1 MIQTRWLPVVLF
13 CLVAAQCTQE
23 TQTNHIRILD
33 EIPEHI
39 RKVEN
44 LTIFPGDSEPRYS
57 ITLIPEHTYGETGEP
72 YLTTLNDAVVDDQG
86 RVIILNANT
95 NTNYEHSIYVYDNTG
110 DFHTQVG
117 RHGRGP
123 GEYGWIFDIQYMNG
137 NIIVRD
143 MTSQRLTLY
152 SAKDYT
158 FDRSMLIDD
167 LAINNHEDVQ
177 EMEIGLIKAISDGNY
192 LVSFSKRGFD
202 EEYKYLLMGADGDM
216 IDFNA
221 LPFPASV
228 SVKSPGKERGPS
240 LGLGYALGYN
250 LESVS
255 NNELYSIWTRD
266 FLIKKYDRNGIY
278 QSAVYYPV
286 QGLPFDLEWY
296 EIESPFGYSASEV
309 ENAIIN
315 SDLELPETLPVL
327 SGLMVDD
334 ENRIW
339 VAVRMDSIRE
349 MVEWWILEES
359 GELLAKLQRP
369 FEKTIF
375 DIKDGYLYAKEI
387 DEETGAEFVV
397 KYRMEFEET

>member
-1 MIQTRWLPVVLF
+1 
-13 CLVAAQCTQE
+13 
-23 TQTNHIRILD
+23 
-33 EIPEHI
+33 
-39 RKVEN
+39 
-44 LTIFPGDSEPRYS
+44 
-57 ITLIPEHTYGETGEP
+57 
-72 YLTTLNDAVVDDQG
+72 
-86 RVIILNANT
+86 
-95 NTNYEHSIYVYDNTG
+95 
-110 DFHTQVG
+110 
-117 RHGRGP
+117 
-123 GEYGWIFDIQYMNG
+123 
-137 NIIVRD
+137 
-143 MTSQRLTLY
+143 
-152 SAKDYT
+152 
-158 FDRSMLIDD
+158 
-167 LAINNHEDVQ
+167 
-177 EMEIGLIKAISDGNY
+177 
-192 LVSFSKRGFD
+192 
-202 EEYKYLLMGADGDM
+202 MGTDGDM

-228 SVKSPGKERGPS
+228 SVKSPGKKRGPS
-240 LGLGYALGYN
+240 LDLGHVLGYN

-255 NNELYSIWTRD
+255 NKELFSIWTRD
-266 FLIKKYDRNGIY
+266 FLIKKYDNNGIY
-278 QSAVYYPV
+278 QSAIYYPV
-286 QGLPFDLEWY
+286 QGLPFDLKWY

-339 VAVRMDSIRE
+339 VAVRMDSVRE

-369 FEKTIF
+369 REKEIF